1 MCLVLFAI
9 KVFSKVDETLVSI
22 ENVHS
27 PKKNAFHA
35 ATLYPSAVFI
45 SPVTVVKKV
54 VDGT

>member
-1 MCLVLFAI
+1 MSSFFAI
-9 KVFSKVDETLVSI
+9 KAFSKVDEILLASI

-45 SPVTVVKKV
+45 SPATVVKKV